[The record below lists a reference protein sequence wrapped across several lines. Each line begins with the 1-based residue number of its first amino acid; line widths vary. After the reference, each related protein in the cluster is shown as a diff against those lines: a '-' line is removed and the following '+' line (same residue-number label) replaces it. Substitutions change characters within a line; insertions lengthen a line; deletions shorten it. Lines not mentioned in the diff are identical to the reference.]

1 MTREQ
6 LLARIT
12 ELQAQLD
19 SQKHNPLQ
27 SYSESLAISTPV
39 LRELTSLQEQLGKLD
54 AKRPG

>member
-6 LLARIT
+6 LLARIN

-19 SQKHNPLQ
+19 STKHNPLQ
-27 SYSESLAISTPV
+27 SYSESLAISAPV
-39 LRELTSLQEQLGKLD
+39 LRELTSLHEQLRKLD

>member
-6 LLARIT
+6 LLARIK

-19 SQKHNPLQ
+19 SNNHDPLQ

-39 LRELTSLQEQLGKLD
+39 LRELTLLHEQLRKLD
-54 AKRPG
+54 TKRPR